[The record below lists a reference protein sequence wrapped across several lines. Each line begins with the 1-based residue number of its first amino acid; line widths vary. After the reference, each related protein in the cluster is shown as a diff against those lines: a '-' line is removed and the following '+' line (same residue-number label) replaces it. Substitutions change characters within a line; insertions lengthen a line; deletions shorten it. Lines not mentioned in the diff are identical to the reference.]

1 MRKYE
6 NPTAEFL
13 MFNVEDI
20 ITISDADL
28 RESSVLNALDLHA
41 ATTWDQSWDS
51 AVSTSGNL

>member
-13 MFNVEDI
+13 MFNVDDI

-28 RESSVLNALDLHA
+28 RSSSVLNSLELHA
-41 ATTWDQSWDS
+41 ATTWNESWDS
-51 AVSTSGNL
+51 AVESSGNI

>member
-13 MFNVEDI
+13 MFNVDDI

-28 RESSVLNALDLHA
+28 RESSVLNSLELHA
-41 ATTWDQSWDS
+41 ATTWNESWDS
-51 AVSTSGNL
+51 AVESSGNI